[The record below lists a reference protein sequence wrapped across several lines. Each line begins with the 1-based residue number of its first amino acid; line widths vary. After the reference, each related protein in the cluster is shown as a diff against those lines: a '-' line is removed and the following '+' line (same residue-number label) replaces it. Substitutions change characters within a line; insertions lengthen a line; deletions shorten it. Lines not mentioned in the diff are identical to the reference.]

1 MRSRK
6 EQKRQGRRFWSDA
19 SLSGLWSKGPDGG
32 WPLVGFKGRS
42 SQNVTR
48 MSKSCRAVRAAPQRE
63 RKGKKPCITKAYS
76 KSPARARDERE
87 RKRCWGLRSGL
98 FRPWVQVLP
107 WPFFSVSSGLV
118 RAAVP
123 CSLLPP
129 SVPSYLYTASAVS
142 IATPAVC
149 MVSVK
154 PHFGITFR
162 LLPYLAS
169 YML

>member
-1 MRSRK
+1 MRSCK

-48 MSKSCRAVRAAPQRE
+48 LSKSCRAVRAALQ
-63 RKGKKPCITKAYS
+63 RKGKGKALYHQT
-76 KSPARARDERE
+76 
-87 RKRCWGLRSGL
+87 G
-98 FRPWVQVLP
+98 RPWVQVLP
-107 WPFFSVSSGLV
+107 WPFFSVSSGL
-118 RAAVP
+118 AP
-123 CSLLPP
+123 CSRLPSP
-129 SVPSYLYTASAVS
+129 LIFVQPPAVS

-154 PHFGITFR
+154 PHFGITVR